1 MRDHYL
7 GLFVAVA
14 CVLAVAMFVAA
25 PGYSAGTGRIFVSN
39 EKGHSISVLD
49 PETYEVI
56 KTIETSR
63 RPRDMRFNNEQTL
76 LYVACG
82 DDDVIDVIDV
92 ATLEVVD
99 YIPTGPSPEDFL
111 FNKDNSVIYVSNE
124 EDSTLSYIDVK
135 ERLIIAEIPTGAE
148 PEGVAMSKDGKT
160 IYVASEVSDMVH
172 VIDVEAE
179 AVVENIIVGTRPR
192 RFALTPDESELW
204 VSAELSGEIY
214 IIDRQ
219 SYEILDVIKF
229 LPPGFREVD
238 VTPVDLVISEDGS
251 TAFVTLGRANHIA
264 YVDVVTR
271 EIVDYVLVGSRA
283 WGLALSRDET
293 KMFVTSTIDG

>member
-1 MRDHYL
+1 M
-7 GLFVAVA
+7 
-14 CVLAVAMFVAA
+14 
-25 PGYSAGTGRIFVSN
+25 
-39 EKGHSISVLD
+39 
-49 PETYEVI
+49 
-56 KTIETSR
+56 
-63 RPRDMRFNNEQTL
+63 
-76 LYVACG
+76 
-82 DDDVIDVIDV
+82 
-92 ATLEVVD
+92 
-99 YIPTGPSPEDFL
+99 
-111 FNKDNSVIYVSNE
+111 
-124 EDSTLSYIDVK
+124 
-135 ERLIIAEIPTGAE
+135 
-148 PEGVAMSKDGKT
+148 
-160 IYVASEVSDMVH
+160 
-172 VIDVEAE
+172 
-179 AVVENIIVGTRPR
+179 
-192 RFALTPDESELW
+192 TPDESELW

-293 KMFVTSTIDG
+293 KMFVTNGLSDDVTIVDVAKRRALKSVPVGRVPYGVRIDD